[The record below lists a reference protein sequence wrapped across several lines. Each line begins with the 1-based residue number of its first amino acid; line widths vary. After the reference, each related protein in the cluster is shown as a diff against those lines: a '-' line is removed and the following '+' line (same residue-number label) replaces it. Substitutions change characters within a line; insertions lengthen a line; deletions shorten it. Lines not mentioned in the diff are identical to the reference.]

1 MTDKIQ
7 ITLQSHLKLDNDKHL
22 DLEFNLHKNTF
33 DIKINGKSAITQKA
47 YLEEVI
53 LCKPITQ
60 MTEIPERITERIQL
74 LSDYKTADISKVV
87 AVLSNKQDKQNSIE
101 QYINDNVHLPKTLT
115 LDEYLSLDEHIQK
128 LYDILTPVNETKL
141 DTYKFI
147 CNTIKDGRR
156 QIDNLYIKITTQ
168 TETTK
173 LVIDITCN
181 DKCNIKLNQSI
192 CKDKT
197 WYENLK
203 CVDLKYFD
211 NELLDDLN
219 KYINEQMDAKDIS
232 NWDTFKVPMYICKL
246 KKTNNTDNPYITTYF
261 DKSEITATYEILNV
275 QYIPHPSY
283 IKELSHQDTIT
294 ISACDICDYIIDILN
309 KIKNEEIKWKNI
321 K

>member
-47 YLEEVI
+47 YLEEII

-60 MTEIPERITERIQL
+60 MTEIPERITEKIQL
-74 LSDYKTADISKVV
+74 LSDYKTIDASKVV
-87 AVLSNKQDKQNSIE
+87 AVLSNKQNNIE
-101 QYINDNVHLPKTLT
+101 QCINENIHLPKTLT
-115 LDEYLSLDEHIQK
+115 LDEYLSLDKHMQK
-128 LYDILTPVNETKL
+128 LYDILTPTDESKL
-141 DTYKFI
+141 NTYKFI

-173 LVIDITCN
+173 LVIDITGN
-181 DKCNIKLNQSI
+181 AKCNIKLTQSI
-192 CKDKT
+192 YKDKA
-197 WYENLK
+197 WNENLK
-203 CVDLKYFD
+203 CVDLKYFG
-211 NELLDDLN
+211 NKLLDDLN
-219 KYINEQMDAKDIS
+219 KYINEQMDTKDIS
-232 NWDTFKVPMYICKL
+232 NWDSFKVPMYICKL
-246 KKTNNTDNPYITTYF
+246 KNTNSTDNPYIVTYF
-261 DKSEITATYEILNV
+261 DRSEIPATYETLNV
-275 QYIPHPSY
+275 QYVPHASY

-294 ISACDICDYIIDILN
+294 ISACDICDCIIDILN